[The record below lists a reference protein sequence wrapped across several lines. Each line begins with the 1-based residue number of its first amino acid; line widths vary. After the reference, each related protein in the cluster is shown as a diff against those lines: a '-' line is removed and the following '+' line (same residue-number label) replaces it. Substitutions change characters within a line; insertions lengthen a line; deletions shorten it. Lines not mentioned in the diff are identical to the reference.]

1 MTSIFTLGLSFVPA
15 FVTGCPSTNTFPC
28 AIQLCATLRD
38 NSGLRATV
46 SSSNLCF
53 APVTGAATRPLVSAR
68 AFSLLSFP
76 LALAL
81 HRRARS
87 RRPAP
92 AARVPLAASP
102 WHRRHRSLAH
112 ARVTAPRARV
122 AARASIARISRVAS
136 RVGAPL
142 AVPASRRFAVSAS
155 RCPGPT
161 TATDQTLAATA
172 ATAHSRT
179 RDDDVD
185 ARGER

>member
-68 AFSLLSFP
+68 AFSLLSSP

-112 ARVTAPRARV
+112 ARV

-161 TATDQTLAATA
+161 TAPDQTLAATA